1 MTVRTGELTV
11 TRVRGVRVGH
21 AESEGSPTGVTALV
35 FDRPSPTVVDVRGGA
50 SCTYDTASLSLD
62 ATFGRRW
69 AIFFSGGS
77 VFGLDAGRGIR
88 TRVLEAGGGHTVFGN
103 PTRVAPISGATL
115 FDLPGADGPIP
126 DYAPIGYAAAAN
138 ASRGVVPMGQVGAG
152 AGAWVGKYL
161 GRDRAMPGGIGSAA
175 LLLPGRHA
183 LGVLVILNSVGA
195 VRDPSNGRWIAGAR
209 GRNGRIVPPGE
220 RKGVPRARAGDGRGT
235 NLLALVTDIG
245 LPRAALQRLA
255 VQAGSGLAQ
264 VVAPVHTATDGDVTF
279 ATCTEESS
287 ARAPLGSRF
296 TEMDALGHEA
306 AELVKRA
313 AIHAV
318 TATGP

>member
-21 AESEGSPTGVTALV
+21 AESEESPTGVTALV

-77 VFGLDAGRGIR
+77 VFGLDAGRGSC

-152 AGAWVGKYL
+152 AGAWVGKYPRSGTGHARRYRL
-161 GRDRAMPGGIGSAA
+161 GR
-175 LLLPGRHA
+175 
-183 LGVLVILNSVGA
+183 
-195 VRDPSNGRWIAGAR
+195 
-209 GRNGRIVPPGE
+209 
-220 RKGVPRARAGDGRGT
+220 
-235 NLLALVTDIG
+235 
-245 LPRAALQRLA
+245 
-255 VQAGSGLAQ
+255 
-264 VVAPVHTATDGDVTF
+264 VVAPGPARPRSSSDIELGRGRPRSVEREVDRRSAGTERTDSYRPAKERGSPVPGRVRGAERTWSPWSPTSD
-279 ATCTEESS
+279 CPGRPCS
-287 ARAPLGSRF
+287 ASRCKRGADWPRSWPRSTPRP
-296 TEMDALGHEA
+296 TEMSRSRPARRSPRRRLLSVPVSRRRMRWGTR
-306 AELVKRA
+306 LRSSSSGRRS
-313 AIHAV
+313 
-318 TATGP
+318 TP